1 MLTSRLGCAIAAGA
15 ATASSCLQEELR
27 RISKKTNSPSRRA
40 QRPASRYAA
49 SADPSRAVCARA
61 DLAGVDVVRAAQSC
75 RPGRWRSQPA
85 ALTSAQCA
93 AGPAD
98 VHGENERMAGLPQRR
113 PRARTWPTSVACSRR
128 ATWWIDR
135 SIQNTIVRACAGC
148 SFPLDG
154 QGAPPDLPAEGS
166 RIVRTILSN
175 Y

>member
-1 MLTSRLGCAIAAGA
+1 MSCGA
-15 ATASSCLQEELR
+15 SAR
-27 RISKKTNSPSRRA
+27 RRNSPSRRA
-40 QRPASRYAA
+40 QRPASRHAA

-85 ALTSAQCA
+85 VLTSAQCA

-98 VHGENERMAGLPQRR
+98 VHGENERMTGLPQRR

-135 SIQNTIVRACAGC
+135 SIQKDHRSSVRWLLVFGG
-148 SFPLDG
+148 G

-175 Y
+175 DKRSFNEKT